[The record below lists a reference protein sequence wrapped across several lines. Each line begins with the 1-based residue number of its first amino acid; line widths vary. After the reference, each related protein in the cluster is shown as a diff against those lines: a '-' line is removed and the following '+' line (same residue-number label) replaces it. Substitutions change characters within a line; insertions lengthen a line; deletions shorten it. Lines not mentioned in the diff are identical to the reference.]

1 MDLTQITFHLAGPT
15 RGNWLRIL
23 NEVDKSKL
31 SEEDIGILNEFLI
44 NLVNVHD

>member
-15 RGNWLRIL
+15 RDNWLRIL

-31 SEEDIGILNEFLI
+31 SEEDIVILNEFLI